1 MNSELEES
9 KAKLD
14 ESKTRISS
22 LESNLGESES
32 KLSDSSKLAQERE
45 EKLVIFSQ
53 YKLSFTFFELNL
65 IENYTESIELRNRW
79 P

>member
-32 KLSDSSKLAQERE
+32 KLSDSLKLAQERE
-45 EKLVIFSQ
+45 EKIVIF
-53 YKLSFTFFELNL
+53 YNINFHLRFELNL

-79 P
+79 T

>member
-32 KLSDSSKLAQERE
+32 KLSDSLKLAQERE
-45 EKLVIFSQ
+45 EKNVIF
-53 YKLSFTFFELNL
+53 YKLSFTIFELNL